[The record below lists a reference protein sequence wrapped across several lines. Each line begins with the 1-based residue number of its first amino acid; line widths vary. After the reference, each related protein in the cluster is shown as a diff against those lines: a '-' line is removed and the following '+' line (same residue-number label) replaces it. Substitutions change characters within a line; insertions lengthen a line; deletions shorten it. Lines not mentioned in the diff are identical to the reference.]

1 METLGGD
8 WANEVECGSGISE
21 EEVFTRKVEAVILI
35 YEGKRDP
42 NLPPPGQ
49 PSGSN
54 EARALKGAKQ
64 GRFAD

>member
-1 METLGGD
+1 VETLGGD

-35 YEGKRDP
+35 YEGRRDQTS
-42 NLPPPGQ
+42 LPGQ